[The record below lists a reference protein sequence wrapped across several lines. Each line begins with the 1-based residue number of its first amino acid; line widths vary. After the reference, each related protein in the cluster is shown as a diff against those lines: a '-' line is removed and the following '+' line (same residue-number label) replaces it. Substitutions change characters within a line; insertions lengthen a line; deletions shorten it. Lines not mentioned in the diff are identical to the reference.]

1 MSARIVVIG
10 SVNTDLVV
18 RGPRIPSP
26 GETVTGGSFLQAQG
40 GKGANQAVAAAR
52 AGAHVT
58 FVARVGADELGAAAI
73 ASLVEESIDVAH
85 ITRDPDHATGVA
97 LIMVDQAGENAIS
110 VAPGANARLS
120 VHDVEAARA
129 AIESAHVLL
138 MQLETPIPAV
148 ERAAAIAAAAGTMVI
163 LNPAP
168 ARPLGDSLLSDVDVL
183 TPNEG
188 ESAFLTGEEDPDLAA
203 KRLRES
209 GVNIVVVTLGPRGA
223 MVLSSEGPS
232 VAEGFPVTAID
243 STAAG
248 DAFNG
253 FLAVGLAEGL
263 DLEKAVPRACAAGA
277 LATTVPGARPS
288 LPFRESVD
296 DLWGSID
303 RVDPSRSGQSH
314 HKPSS

>member
-10 SVNTDLVV
+10 SVNTDLVI

-26 GETVTGGSFLQAQG
+26 GETVSGGSFLRAQG

-52 AGAHVT
+52 AGADVI
-58 FVARVGADELGAAAI
+58 FVARIGDDELGEAAI
-73 ASLVEESIDVAH
+73 ASLVDECVDVVH
-85 ITRDPDHATGVA
+85 ITRDRDQPTGVA
-97 LIMVDQAGENAIS
+97 LIMVDKAGENAIS

-120 VHDVEAARA
+120 VDNVEAART
-129 AIESAHVLL
+129 AIETADVLL

-148 ERAAAIAAAAGTMVI
+148 ERAAAIASAAGTKVI

-168 ARPLGDSLLSDVDVL
+168 ARLLGVSLLSDVDVL

-188 ESAFLTGEEDPDLAA
+188 ESSFLTGEVEPGAA
-203 KRLRES
+203 AARLRDS
-209 GVNIVVVTLGPRGA
+209 GVKTVVVTLGPRGA
-223 MVLSSEGPS
+223 LVHSGEGELS
-232 VAEGFPVTAID
+232 VAGFPVTATD

-253 FLAVGLAEGL
+253 FLAVSLAEGL
-263 DLEKAVPRACAAGA
+263 DLTQAVPRACAAGA

-303 RVDPSRSGQSH
+303 RE
-314 HKPSS
+314 

>member
-10 SVNTDLVV
+10 SVNADLVV

-52 AGAHVT
+52 ARAEVT
-58 FVARVGADELGAAAI
+58 FVARVGDDELGEAAI

-97 LIMVDQAGENAIS
+97 LIMVDQAGENAVS

-129 AIESAHVLL
+129 AIESADVLL
-138 MQLETPIPAV
+138 MQLETPIPTV

-168 ARPLGDSLLSDVDVL
+168 ARALGDSLLSDVDML

-188 ESAFLTGEEDPDLAA
+188 ESTFLTGVEEPDLAA
-203 KRLRES
+203 TRLVAS
-209 GVNIVVVTLGPRGA
+209 GVNTVVVTLGPRGA
-223 MVLSSEGPS
+223 MVLSSGGLS
-232 VAEGFPVTAID
+232 VAEGFPVTAVD

-253 FLAVGLAEGL
+253 FLAVSLAEGL
-263 DLEKAVPRACAAGA
+263 DLEKAVARACAAGA

-288 LPFRESVD
+288 LPFRDSVD
-296 DLWGSID
+296 ELWGAVH
-303 RVDPSRSGQSH
+303 RE
-314 HKPSS
+314 